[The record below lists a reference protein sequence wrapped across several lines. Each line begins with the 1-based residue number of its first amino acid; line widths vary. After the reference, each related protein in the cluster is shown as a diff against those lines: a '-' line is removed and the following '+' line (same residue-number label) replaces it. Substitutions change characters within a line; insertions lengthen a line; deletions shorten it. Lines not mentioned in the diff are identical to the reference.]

1 MSRQSNGSLK
11 GKARFVAPTTYYLL
25 LTTYITL
32 LTSCD
37 FFSTRSPEPP
47 IVEAGTFVQP
57 DTPDQVVENM
67 RNAVGELN
75 AQNYRRSFSD
85 DLTFRPS
92 PEAEA
97 GNPSIWSGWSVQ
109 DEESYFRA
117 LASAARLT
125 SGNEL
130 RFNEPTL
137 SAVDAAR
144 FTFDASYLLTVNHR
158 KPDLPSTLHGRL
170 VWTIVQE
177 EDGLW
182 RISEWT
188 DRSIADGPSWSDL
201 KAAFIQ

>member
-1 MSRQSNGSLK
+1 MNVIYRLS
-11 GKARFVAPTTYYLL
+11 PLL
-25 LTTYITL
+25 LILYSL
-32 LTSCD
+32 LLLLLPACD
-37 FFSTRSPEPP
+37 LFSPRTPEPP
-47 IVEAGTFVQP
+47 IDDAGTFVQP
-57 DTPDQVVENM
+57 DTPDQVVENV

-75 AQNYRRSFSD
+75 AQNYRRSFAD

-109 DEESYFRA
+109 DEESHFRA

-130 RFNEPTL
+130 RLNEPTL

-158 KPDLPSTLHGRL
+158 KADLPSTLQGRL
-170 VWTIVQE
+170 VWTIVQG

-188 DRSIADGPSWSDL
+188 DRAIEGVSSWSDL